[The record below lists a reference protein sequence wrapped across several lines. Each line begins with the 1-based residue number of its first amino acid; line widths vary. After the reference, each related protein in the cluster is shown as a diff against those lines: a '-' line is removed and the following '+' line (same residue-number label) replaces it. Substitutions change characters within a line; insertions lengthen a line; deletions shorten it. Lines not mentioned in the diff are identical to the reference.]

1 MNTQQYLE
9 QLKSGE
15 EMKFLDFTD
24 FTDFTD
30 LIDNEYTFVPTAFMN
45 ADLANKDDEN
55 QGSAKVFCFGLM
67 HSLSEREVVKC
78 FGEHYQSVLDS
89 PQDPSSHLNIRS
101 FMNSGWGGVTNDF
114 SDLTIK
120 ENINDTSSFRRRK

>member
-9 QLKSGE
+9 QIKSGG
-15 EMKFLDFTD
+15 EMKFS
-24 FTDFTD
+24 DFTD
-30 LIDNEYTFVPTAFMN
+30 LIDNEYTFLPTAFMN

-89 PQDPSSHLNIRS
+89 PQDQSSHLNIRS
-101 FMNSGWGGVTNDF
+101 FMNSGWGGVTIDF
-114 SDLTIK
+114 SALTIK

>member
-1 MNTQQYLE
+1 MNTQQYIE
-9 QLKSGE
+9 QLRSGTQ
-15 EMKFLDFTD
+15 MKFSDFI
-24 FTDFTD
+24 D
-30 LIDNEYTFVPTAFMN
+30 LIAREYSFSNIAFEN
-45 ADLANKDDEN
+45 SGVFNSKDEN

-67 HSLSEREVVKC
+67 HSLSEREVIKC

-89 PQDPSSHLNIRS
+89 PQDQSSHLNIRS